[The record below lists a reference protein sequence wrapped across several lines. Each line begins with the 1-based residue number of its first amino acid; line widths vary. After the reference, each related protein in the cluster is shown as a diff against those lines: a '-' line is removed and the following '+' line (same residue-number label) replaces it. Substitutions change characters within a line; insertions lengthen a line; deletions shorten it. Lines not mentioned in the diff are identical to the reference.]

1 MMSVRD
7 VQEALGVPL
16 LGAIPEDSEIIISTN
31 RGEPLVLKRNYH
43 YRGLLLKT
51 LRVVS

>member
-16 LGAIPEDSEIIISTN
+16 LGAIPED
-31 RGEPLVLKRNYH
+31 GKVLYQPIVVN
-43 YRGLLLKT
+43 LLY
-51 LRVVS
+51 

>member
-16 LGAIPEDSEIIISTN
+16 LGAIPEEMIK
-31 RGEPLVLKRNYH
+31 VLYQPIVVN
-43 YRGLLLKT
+43 LLY
-51 LRVVS
+51 